1 MEIGMTIKIG
11 EYRSKKFYKLG
22 AKLVDIRVMLDE
34 LSRVRGRNE
43 KDIERLE
50 NARRYAMKVSA
61 GVLSDV
67 IWELNME
74 HVERLS
80 EDPEWRREQAE
91 SAHQIV
97 KEYEEQKDSEW
108 HKRFEEAD
116 DNAGDK
122 S

>member
-34 LSRVRGRNE
+34 LSRVHGRND
-43 KDIERLE
+43 KDNERLE
-50 NARRYAMKVSA
+50 KACRYAMKVSA
-61 GVLSDV
+61 CVLGDV

-74 HVERLS
+74 HVEHLS

-91 SAHQIV
+91 SARQIV
-97 KEYEEQKDSEW
+97 EEYWGQKDSEW
-108 HKRFEEAD
+108 HRQSEEAE
-116 DNAGDK
+116 DNAR
-122 S
+122 

>member
-1 MEIGMTIKIG
+1 MTIKIG

-43 KDIERLE
+43 KDNEGLE

-80 EDPEWRREQAE
+80 EDSEWRREQAE
-91 SAHQIV
+91 SARQIV